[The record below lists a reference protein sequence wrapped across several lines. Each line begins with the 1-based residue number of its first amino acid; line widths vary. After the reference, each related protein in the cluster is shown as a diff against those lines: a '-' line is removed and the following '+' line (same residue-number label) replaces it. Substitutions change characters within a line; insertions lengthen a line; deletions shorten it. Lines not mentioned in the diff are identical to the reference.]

1 MVWGLIFMLFKMEGI
16 RKRLI
21 SVLIQEFRHNY
32 LFKGNAED
40 EFRPGGQGEHFT
52 GIENFLLESQL
63 YSIGNK
69 AVY

>member
-1 MVWGLIFMLFKMEGI
+1 MVWGLIFMLFKMGGL

-52 GIENFLLESQL
+52 GIDGCL
-63 YSIGNK
+63 
-69 AVY
+69 

>member
-1 MVWGLIFMLFKMEGI
+1 MVWGLIFMLFKMGRL

-52 GIENFLLESQL
+52 GIDGCL
-63 YSIGNK
+63 
-69 AVY
+69 